1 MKKDNNISCSINNT
15 QNYFVD
21 VNCSYKVNHTYITE
35 NQNGPLS
42 SIEKFVED
50 YYFDIVQDYPNTNR
64 NDKKLALNN
73 ILTNLMFAYES
84 GKTIAIPRNK
94 AAYKYY
100 AFYGLSHFTY
110 TNIITCLDGLVK
122 NGFIRQRKGYFDREL
137 KSGKITRIWPKEK
150 LLCKI
155 KPYVIEIP
163 IQNQFLTKNYSNIL
177 PILYKNFT
185 GLKKLK
191 YKPPIILKDRN
202 KNPIPFKMDIRTKR
216 MKKFLEHYNHFIEQ
230 NNIQISLTDFL
241 QTYPS
246 FNSYFQTNTSIGS
259 TISYIPLLGQ
269 SEAKSFSYLDLDAQL
284 TRVFNNMSF
293 DEGGRFY
300 RAGYQALNEEM
311 RSKILI
317 NESETIELDYS
328 ALHPRMIY
336 HLEDIDYS
344 NDPYAIIGVE
354 QLRKPI
360 KKMFQMMINAK
371 SVYQTVVAFEK
382 YLDKEPAI
390 KNIIYEKGL
399 DGWEL
404 VKIIKSYHKKIKKY
418 FNSGM
423 GVKLQY
429 TDSKIAEAILKHFTL
444 KGIVCL
450 CIHDSFIVPAQYADE
465 LYRVMIKEYKKEMGF
480 EPQIKNKIK
489 E

>member
-1 MKKDNNISCSINNT
+1 MKKNNNISCSINNT
-15 QNYFVD
+15 QNYFAD

-73 ILTNLMFAYES
+73 ILTNLMIAYES
-84 GKTIAIPRNK
+84 GKTLAIPRNK
-94 AAYKYY
+94 TAYKYY

-122 NGFIRQRKGYFDREL
+122 NGFIGQRKGYFDREL

-177 PILYKNFT
+177 PILYKNFS
-185 GLKKLK
+185 GLEKLK
-191 YKPPIILKDRN
+191 YKPPIILKDKN
-202 KNPIPFKMDIRTKR
+202 KNPIPFKMDIRTNK

-230 NNIQISLTDFL
+230 NNIQISLTVFL

-246 FNSYFQTNTSIGS
+246 FNSYFQTNTSRGS

-317 NESETIELDYS
+317 NGSETIELDYS

-336 HLEDIDYS
+336 HKEGIDYKG
-344 NDPYAIIGVE
+344 DPYSITPISH
-354 QLRKPI
+354 LRKPI

-371 SVYQTVVAFEK
+371 TKISAVKAFEA
-382 YLDKEPAI
+382 YLDEDITI
-390 KNIIYEKGL
+390 KNIFYKEGL
-399 DGWEL
+399 TADEL
-404 VKIIKSYHKKIKKY
+404 AKMIGQAHYRVAKY
-418 FNSGM
+418 FNSGI

-429 TDSKIAEAILKHFTL
+429 TDSKIAEAILKHFTR